1 MEKGNLT
8 LGFFSKTF
16 VLYLFGLILPD
27 LVFWLPW
34 WLSSKESACNAGDVG
49 LIPGWGRSSGGG
61 NGNSRQCP
69 CLGSP
74 IDRGAWRALQSMGS
88 FGRNLASKQQLP
100 CFASYFKIKA

>member
-49 LIPGWGRSSGGG
+49 LIPLGRSPGGG
-61 NGNSRQCP
+61 NSNPIQYCCWENSM
-69 CLGSP
+69 
-74 IDRGAWRALQSMGS
+74 DRGIWWAIVQAVAKSLTLLS
-88 FGRNLASKQQLP
+88 
-100 CFASYFKIKA
+100 

>member
-1 MEKGNLT
+1 MSCI
-8 LGFFSKTF
+8 LGVGFLDYVCRGAHGEGKLDIGIFFKNIF

-34 WLSSKESACNAGDVG
+34 WLSSKESACNAGAMG

-61 NGNSRQCP
+61 NGNSHQCS

-74 IDRGAWRALQSMGS
+74 IDRGAWRTIHPW
-88 FGRNLASKQQLP
+88 GRLDT
-100 CFASYFKIKA
+100 I